1 MVRAT
6 EETSSSNLRGATEVK
21 DIKSLKEVKKDGL
34 KVIDAK
40 LSRIIIQLFLNLKNS

>member
-1 MVRAT
+1 
-6 EETSSSNLRGATEVK
+6 LGATEVN

-40 LSRIIIQLFLNLKNS
+40 LSHTIIQLFYKFKK